1 MFIKYFV
8 VIKFFNFLIVVKIFA
23 FCLVFI
29 GRNMDSF
36 GE

>member
-8 VIKFFNFLIVVKIFA
+8 VIKFFNFLIVVKIFV